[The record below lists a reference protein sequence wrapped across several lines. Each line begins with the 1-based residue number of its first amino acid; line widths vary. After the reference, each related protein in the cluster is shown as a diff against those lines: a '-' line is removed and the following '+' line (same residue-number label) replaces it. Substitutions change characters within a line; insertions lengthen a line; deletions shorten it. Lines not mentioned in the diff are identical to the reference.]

1 MSLLSGKVA
10 GIDVHKKFLVVVILD
25 STNPDRRVATRRF
38 GTTGHALGELE
49 SFFQQFGVEH
59 VAMESTA
66 QYWRPVWDALE
77 GRYHQVLAQA
87 RSTQAPPGRKT
98 DDADA
103 LRIARRLLAGDLT
116 VSYVPPPEQRECRL
130 LTRHAV
136 ALKEEMGRCRNEIET
151 VLEQAHLKL
160 TSVVSDA
167 LGVSGRKI
175 LRALLEGEK
184 DPEKLAALGHSKLKA
199 SKEELAEA
207 LTGRLS
213 RSQKLVLR
221 MTLDGIERLERD
233 IEEIERELALQQS
246 PHAEALKRLCAVP
259 GISLCAAQQLIAELG
274 PSAEAFHSAG
284 RLASWIGVCPGQHE
298 SGGRSGSAR
307 SAKGNR
313 YLRRLLCQIAWSAS
327 MAKQSEAQKRYRRLR
342 ARLGPLKAIWAVA
355 HYLVRVIW
363 KILHQGVAFQHPDPR
378 QIDRMTVLRKAA
390 SLKRAMAKLGL
401 HLDVTGPNQEPV
413 PLPC

>member
-1 MSLLSGKVA
+1 MSVLSGMLA

-25 STNPDRRVATRRF
+25 SANSDKRVATRRF
-38 GTTGHALGELE
+38 GTTWHALEELE
-49 SFFQQFGVEH
+49 SFLRHFDVKH

-66 QYWRPVWDALE
+66 QYWRPVWDLLE
-77 GRYHQVLAQA
+77 GKFDLTLAQS
-87 RSTQAPPGRKT
+87 RSTAAPQGRKT

-130 LTRHAV
+130 LTRHSV
-136 ALKEEMGRCRNEIET
+136 ALKEEIGRCRNELET

-175 LRALLEGEK
+175 LRGLIDGET
-184 DPEKLAALGHSKLKA
+184 DPEKLAALGHAKLRA
-199 SKEELAEA
+199 GKEELAEA
-207 LTGRLS
+207 LRGKLTRP
-213 RSQKLVLR
+213 QKLVLGI
-221 MTLDGIERLERD
+221 TLDRIERIEKD
-233 IEEIERELALQQS
+233 IEKIEQELATQQAA
-246 PHAEALKRLCAVP
+246 HADPLKRLCEIP
-259 GISLCAAQQLIAELG
+259 GISLRAAQQLIAEVG
-274 PSAEAFHSAG
+274 PSADAFHSAG
-284 RLASWIGVCPGQHE
+284 RLASWIGVCPGLHE
-298 SGGRSGSAR
+298 SGGKSGSGR

-327 MAKQSEAQKRYRRLR
+327 MAKQSEAQKRYRKLK

-363 KILHQGVAFQHPDPR
+363 NILHEGATFKHTEPQTL
-378 QIDRMTVLRKAA
+378 DRRTLLQRAAVLRRN
-390 SLKRAMAKLGL
+390 LAKLGFDL
-401 HLDVTGPNQEPV
+401 SVTGPNKEPV
-413 PLPC
+413 AIPA